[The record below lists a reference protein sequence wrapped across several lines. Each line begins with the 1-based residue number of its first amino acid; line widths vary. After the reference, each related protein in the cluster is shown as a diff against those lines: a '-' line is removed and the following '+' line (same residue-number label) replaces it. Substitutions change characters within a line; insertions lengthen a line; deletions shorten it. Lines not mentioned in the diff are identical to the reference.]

1 MAIFITD
8 KSIETV
14 LW

>member
-8 KSIETV
+8 DSCT
-14 LW
+14 